1 MSVEIVSLQCPVCG
15 APFAPTDEKC
25 SYCGSILVLRTDH
38 PKINPSTLNRQ
49 VVDKHIAGYR
59 QDLRR
64 DPTDSTAH
72 YGLGVAY
79 FNLGLTDDSVREL
92 EEAARSMPEN
102 ANIQSQLAVV
112 LKQALD
118 EGRPGAAAKLRDRIE
133 YTLRLDPDNYDA
145 LLLKAETDPNL
156 SDLESLELLE
166 KAYTAHPGRTSAR
179 LVAALTHVARS
190 NRNRGTDTE
199 LDLLRRASSI
209 DGKNGGKAL
218 YNAVLQRAQ
227 KLSNSDPAADV
238 REPMRA
244 AKALELWDELFELDT
259 TRARIE
265 LGQYLLSGQD
275 WSKTELKRLRA
286 LIENPAA
293 AVGESRSSG
302 SPSLSTTDS
311 VGIGQYLKA
320 IAVGLLKALGILIA
334 IFILFALVSNIDGV
348 SAIVAVAFGLMLLVL
363 PVLMPIKEVRKLQRS
378 ARGTAS
384 TGPTSSTPFVHAT
397 PVSSERQHYN
407 EMLEMLKSAF
417 AARWNRQ
424 SVERIKFDPSRSG
437 VRGERER
444 QKIFLASLSK

>member
-1 MSVEIVSLQCPVCG
+1 MSVDIVSLQCPVCG

-49 VVDKHIAGYR
+49 VVDKHIAEYR
-59 QDLRR
+59 QDLRQ

-118 EGRPGAAAKLRDRIE
+118 EGRPGAAGKLRDRIE

-145 LLLKAETDPNL
+145 LLLKAETDPDL
-156 SDLESLELLE
+156 SDMESLELLE
-166 KAYTAHPGRTSAR
+166 KAYQAHPGRTSAR

-190 NRNRGTDTE
+190 NRNRGTETE

-209 DGKNGGKAL
+209 DGTAGRKAL
-218 YNAVLQRAQ
+218 YTAVLQQAQ
-227 KLSNSDPAADV
+227 ILSNSDPTADV
-238 REPMRA
+238 REPLRA
-244 AKALELWDELFELDT
+244 AKAVELWEELFGLDS
-259 TRARIE
+259 TRAPTD

-275 WSKTELKRLRA
+275 WGKSERKRLRV
-286 LIENPAA
+286 LIENPSASTGA
-293 AVGESRSSG
+293 PPANTPMPGSTGRSV
-302 SPSLSTTDS
+302 S
-311 VGIGQYLKA
+311 VGQCIKA

-334 IFILFALVSNIDGV
+334 IFILFAFVSNVDGV
-348 SAIVAVAFGLMLLVL
+348 STIVALAFGLMLLVL

-378 ARGTAS
+378 
-384 TGPTSSTPFVHAT
+384 
-397 PVSSERQHYN
+397 VSSSSPVTTAASIPSVQSAPASAERHHYN

-417 AARWNRQ
+417 AARWKRQ
-424 SVERIKFDPSRSG
+424 SADRINTDPSRSG